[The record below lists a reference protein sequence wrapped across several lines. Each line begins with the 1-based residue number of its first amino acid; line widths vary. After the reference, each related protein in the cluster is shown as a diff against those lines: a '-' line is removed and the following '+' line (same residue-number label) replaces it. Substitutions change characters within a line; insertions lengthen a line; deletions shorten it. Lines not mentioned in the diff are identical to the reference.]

1 MRDSTGWDSTRRGDR
16 GFDPLFFHQGSQI
29 VESLGF
35 AQPHHEY
42 NRRARANVKEKI
54 YLSYKS
60 RAFHTNCKMEVSR
73 TDKRIY
79 VPKKV

>member
-1 MRDSTGWDSTRRGDR
+1 MRDSTSWDSTRRGVSPH
-16 GFDPLFFHQGSQI
+16 FDAIFFHQGSQI

-73 TDKRIY
+73 TDKRFY
-79 VPKKV
+79 VPRN